1 MHTNTHKHH
10 VKRAQ
15 KGHVL
20 EKNEHITNNQQQQLS
35 EVHQA
40 QPCVVVAAAAVA
52 DAVVLRRAAG
62 LLWTRQEFA
71 NFFAI
76 WWQWWSRLKK

>member
-20 EKNEHITNNQQQQLS
+20 EKNEHITNNNNSPRFIKPSRVLLLLLRLLLMLLSCREQQDCYGHAKSLLNFLQYGGS
-35 EVHQA
+35 GG
-40 QPCVVVAAAAVA
+40 AA
-52 DAVVLRRAAG
+52 
-62 LLWTRQEFA
+62 
-71 NFFAI
+71 
-76 WWQWWSRLKK
+76 